1 MPALVPGVQPFAAFT
16 GTYTLSADQ
25 ESMTI
30 GASPAEVVAT
40 PWYDMGS
47 SATLARVQWDGT
59 ATGTIQGRTSAIR
72 FATGNVDHPTDPGT
86 WDTTGYYDPTLG
98 TLPTSQGYT
107 LVAGSL
113 AGTGSG
119 ATYRARLTTTTS
131 GQTFRVYSA
140 GLGLDSGALIQCQI
154 RIGHVSG
161 TGRAG
166 VSLRAPVGTSAF
178 GGGTF
183 VGFEID
189 PATGILFAVN
199 GSGTPNGDVAI
210 PDWATVKE
218 HDFMVRLVGGSAS
231 VRPATWEL
239 WRRPVA
245 SASLSSDDPAPYTL
259 LGTWLTIAANDY
271 PAITCGSWW
280 NGGTAVWDYGQIRWY
295 GGTAEWETVTDGDT
309 SFARNQRYWQVKGWE
324 NGTLTEV
331 DLQSDLSAPGNP
343 SGPEAAAVGASAIGG
358 NCTSLASGA
367 AAYYVECLDADAAD
381 AVVQADWVL
390 SPVHAFRGLTVPG
403 NFKVRFTSASDD
415 GVRGSASVTTDST
428 PVPVSTAAATAPTI
442 GPYPRWVSSELRFYR
457 PQPGTNTLT
466 GGTYAIL
473 SATQAAGA
481 YTVADSNSWAS
492 ITWRA
497 TDGVGQYVTAADLGL
512 TVSDTAWYRD
522 RITDSGNLVAEGQ
535 TAAYGGDTANAY
547 CAITFTGL
555 TAGTTVACRLSDAV
569 ELDGVTY
576 PAGPY
581 SATVDG
587 SGNATLSV
595 PRCNA
600 ATGTTSDGVPFGY
613 FTGGSPTAFVLE
625 RLIPDAATATFA
637 SLSHP

>member
-1 MPALVPGVQPFAAFT
+1 
-16 GTYTLSADQ
+16 
-25 ESMTI
+25 
-30 GASPAEVVAT
+30 
-40 PWYDMGS
+40 
-47 SATLARVQWDGT
+47 
-59 ATGTIQGRTSAIR
+59 
-72 FATGNVDHPTDPGT
+72 
-86 WDTTGYYDPTLG
+86 
-98 TLPTSQGYT
+98 
-107 LVAGSL
+107 
-113 AGTGSG
+113 
-119 ATYRARLTTTTS
+119 
-131 GQTFRVYSA
+131 
-140 GLGLDSGALIQCQI
+140 
-154 RIGHVSG
+154 
-161 TGRAG
+161 
-166 VSLRAPVGTSAF
+166 
-178 GGGTF
+178 

-245 SASLSSDDPAPYTL
+245 SASLSSNDPAPYTL

-309 SFARNQRYWQVKGWE
+309 SFTRNQRYWQVRGWE
-324 NGTLTEV
+324 SGTLTEV
-331 DLQSDLSAPGNP
+331 DLASDLAAPGNP

-358 NCTSLASGA
+358 NCTALASGA
-367 AAYYVECLDADAAD
+367 AAYYLELLDAGAGD
-381 AVVQADWVL
+381 AVIDARWEL
-390 SPVHAFRGLTVPG
+390 EPSATFRGLTVPG

-428 PVPVSTAAATAPTI
+428 AVPVSTAAATAPTI
-442 GPYPRWVSSELRFYR
+442 GPYPRWVSGELRFYK
-457 PQPGTNTLT
+457 PTAGTTTLT
-466 GGTYAIL
+466 GGAYAIL
-473 SATQAAGA
+473 SAAQAAGS

-497 TDGVGQYVTAADLGL
+497 TDGVGQYVTATDLGMS
-512 TVSDTAWYRD
+512 VSDTAWYRD

-569 ELDGVTY
+569 TLDGVTY

-587 SGNATLSV
+587 SGNASLSV
-595 PRCNA
+595 PRCDA